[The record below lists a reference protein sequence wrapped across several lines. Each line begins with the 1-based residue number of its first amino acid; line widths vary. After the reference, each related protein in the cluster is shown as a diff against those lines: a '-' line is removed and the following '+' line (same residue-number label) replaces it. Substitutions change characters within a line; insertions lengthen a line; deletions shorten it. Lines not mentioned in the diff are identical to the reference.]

1 MVNQIQKPEYKLTA
15 EQTSRLGYSQELGE
29 KVAKV
34 MSKAV
39 NEITTMLSN
48 QDPDIEKSFDYILS
62 GLVQT
67 FYYQKQNRDKWNMNI
82 NSKLKNLERMSKEE
96 LNRLDQIKEL
106 DKKVSNTIVLNFV
119 KPVIEKLSK
128 DYYNHTKSTWVS
140 FSKDTGNANSSVIE
154 KNKFDADMT
163 DYIINLEKTLENRA

>member
-1 MVNQIQKPEYKLTA
+1 MVNQIQKPEYKLSA
-15 EQTSRLGYSQELGE
+15 EQSARIGNSHELGE
-29 KVAKV
+29 KVAKI

-39 NEITTMLSN
+39 QEIANAVTN

-67 FYYQKQNRDKWNMNI
+67 FYYQKQNRDKWNMGI
-82 NSKLKNLERMSKEE
+82 HSKLKNLERMSKEE
-96 LNRLDQIKEL
+96 LNRLDLIKEM
-106 DKKVSNTIVLNFV
+106 DKKVSNTIVMNFV

-140 FSKDTGNANSSVIE
+140 FSKDTGDANSSVVQ
-154 KNKFDADMT
+154 KNKFDAGMV
-163 DYIINLEKTLENRA
+163 DYIMELEQRI